1 MSKETFDSSIIANF
15 LVLAIA
21 FIASL
26 VFAIPV
32 WLLWNWLMP
41 VIFGVAKVTLLQAWG
56 LSFLSSLL
64 FKPSSSSSKQRD

>member
-1 MSKETFDSSIIANF
+1 MNMDKETFGASIIAIF

-26 VFAIPV
+26 VFTIPV

-41 VIFGVAKVTLLQAWG
+41 VIFGITKVTLIQAWG
-56 LSFLSSLL
+56 ISFLCGLL
-64 FKPSSSSSKQRD
+64 FRPVTSGK